1 MLLLVFQLGKISRIQ
16 KPSQGIVMKTGNV
29 ALNLESRPQLLEPIS
44 LPFDPGALMPTRVDD
59 ADVSSI
65 YRDAI
70 AEFRKDPSL
79 YENLLDKTGKLKTSS
94 LAELPA
100 FEMLI
105 KAKNSKNA
113 IVFRGKLE
121 DVIEPRHNPNP
132 PGLAALGA
140 VGSSASKMAQ
150 VLLKDQKQPDDARN
164 LAEAVFS
171 LGVKLCDE
179 RLRWREFDL
188 GQQMVRDGMYLIKK
202 FDPTKAAEADR
213 GEQGMRALLKD
224 RLMPMSHVITSAD
237 QGVIGRTG
245 GDMFYMARNAKERMW
260 RIEAVLKMGWY
271 RFNVG
276 EEGHGPNARWALIIA
291 KRMAADQSE
300 DPAVRAAA
308 AASRDWTFDDYQN
321 MTATGNF

>member
-1 MLLLVFQLGKISRIQ
+1 
-16 KPSQGIVMKTGNV
+16 
-29 ALNLESRPQLLEPIS
+29 
-44 LPFDPGALMPTRVDD
+44 
-59 ADVSSI
+59 
-65 YRDAI
+65 
-70 AEFRKDPSL
+70 
-79 YENLLDKTGKLKTSS
+79 
-94 LAELPA
+94 
-100 FEMLI
+100 LI
-105 KAKNSKNA
+105 KAKNSQNA
-113 IVFRGKLE
+113 NMFRGRLE
-121 DVIEPRHNPNP
+121 ELIELRHNPNP
-132 PGLAALGA
+132 PGLAALGT

-150 VLLKDQKQPDDARN
+150 VLLKDQKQPEDARN

-202 FDPTKAAEADR
+202 VDPSKTAEADR

-224 RLMPMSHVITSAD
+224 RLMPLSHVITSAD

-245 GDMFYMARNAKERMW
+245 GDMFYIARNAKERMW
-260 RIEAVLKMGWY
+260 RIEATLKMGWY

-276 EEGHGPNARWALIIA
+276 EEGHAPNARWALIVA
-291 KRMAADQSE
+291 KRIAADASE

-308 AASRDWTFDDYQN
+308 AASRDWTIDDYQN